1 MKNHIFPSLNIILAL
16 AAVCALGAI
25 LAPSTQLFAQGGPPA
40 APGGGAAGGFG
51 GFGGGRGSVGTP
63 GYGAPPIDLY
73 EAGVAGSRGR
83 GNLYLFNDLEWTAI
97 SRMEETIEPQ
107 IVAVERAREALLR
120 ATLTAPA
127 SQADLDAKA
136 RTLGE
141 AELTLALARADAFP
155 ALVAQLKLNPA
166 RIRSLATVMNR

>member
-1 MKNHIFPSLNIILAL
+1 MNNRIFPFLNIVMAI
-16 AAVCALGAI
+16 AAVCAIGAI
-25 LAPSTQLFAQGGPPA
+25 LTASTQLFAQGGPPGA
-40 APGGGAAGGFG
+40 AGGGAGGFG
-51 GFGGGRGSVGTP
+51 GFGGGRGNVGTP
-63 GYGAPPIDLY
+63 GLGAPPIDLY

-107 IVAVERAREALLR
+107 IVAAERAREALLL
-120 ATLTAPA
+120 ATLTVPA

-136 RTLGE
+136 RALGE

-155 ALVAQLKLNPA
+155 ALVAQLRLNPT
-166 RIRSLATVMNR
+166 RIRNLATVLNR